1 MRRKW
6 LLCGILCGVVSLS
19 VFGQN
24 VGASNYDKQ
33 IKETEKQQKEWEN
46 KADSLQKEIEEI
58 QMGHPVLPAS
68 DESRIGAR
76 PLLIRGKR
84 DLIVDKAAL
93 LFQIAQDFRSRHG
106 FDWALCR

>member
-33 IKETEKQQKEWEN
+33 IKETEKQQKEWDYIRLLSAFLET
-46 KADSLQKEIEEI
+46 I
-58 QMGHPVLPAS
+58 Q
-68 DESRIGAR
+68 D
-76 PLLIRGKR
+76 LL
-84 DLIVDKAAL
+84 
-93 LFQIAQDFRSRHG
+93 
-106 FDWALCR
+106 

>member
-58 QMGHPVLPAS
+58 CNILNRVLGFPF
-68 DESRIGAR
+68 
-76 PLLIRGKR
+76 LLGT
-84 DLIVDKAAL
+84 VN
-93 LFQIAQDFRSRHG
+93 
-106 FDWALCR
+106 